1 MKVLNNLWLEWYNRY
16 SRWFKVSNVFKR
28 IIIVFIICFTILLL
42 TGIAFY
48 FYNTLQQT
56 EKNESF
62 HLSEI
67 KTAKNLS
74 EMIEEADVIVIGQY
88 EGLNST
94 VNLIREEEDET
105 KESTEEYLGG
115 KIYNFHIDE
124 TLKGEVEEDS
134 ILLAHRYSKKF
145 AIDEIL
151 GHEDKEVEEADP
163 TYINPSMGKTYV
175 AFLKKPKVE
184 DFYEQSA
191 EPYLIKVDDNEQ
203 VEVKSNVEDDLNF
216 DDTIE
221 GKSLE
226 ELKEEIKETL
236 Q

>member
-1 MKVLNNLWLEWYNRY
+1 MVEVSKVL
-16 SRWFKVSNVFKR
+16 KR
-28 IIIVFIICFTILLL
+28 TIIVFIICFTILLL
-42 TGIAFY
+42 TGIAVY

-56 EKNESF
+56 AKNETF

-67 KTAKNLS
+67 ETAENFT
-74 EMIEEADVIVIGQY
+74 EMIEKADVIVIGQY

-94 VNLIREEEDET
+94 VNLIREDEDET

-115 KIYNFHIDE
+115 KIYNFHIDK
-124 TLKGEVEEDS
+124 TLKGKVEEDS

-163 TYINPSMGKTYV
+163 TYIKPSMGKTYI
-175 AFLKKPKVE
+175 AFLKKPKIE
-184 DFYEQSA
+184 DFYEQSV

-203 VEVKSNVEDDLNF
+203 VEVKSNIEDDLNF

-221 GKSLE
+221 GKSLD

>member
-1 MKVLNNLWLEWYNRY
+1 MVKNILEIGIINYE
-16 SRWFKVSNVFKR
+16 VFKLSKPLKK
-28 IIIVFIICFTILLL
+28 IIVVLIGFTIILL
-42 TGIAFY
+42 TGVTIY
-48 FYNTLQQT
+48 FYKTLSQT
-56 EKNESF
+56 EKNEAF

-67 KTAKNLS
+67 ETAENFT
-74 EMIEEADVIVIGQY
+74 EMIEKADVIVIGQY

-94 VNLIREEEDET
+94 VNLIREDEDET

-115 KIYNFHIDE
+115 KIYNFHIDK
-124 TLKGEVEEDS
+124 TLKGKVEEDS
-134 ILLAHRYSKKF
+134 ILLAHRYSKQF

-163 TYINPSMGKTYV
+163 TYIKPSMRKTYI
-175 AFLKKPKVE
+175 AFLKNPEVE
-184 DFYEQSA
+184 DFYEQSV

-203 VEVKSNVEDDLNF
+203 VEVKSNIEDDLNF

-226 ELKEEIKETL
+226 EIKEEIEETL

>member
-1 MKVLNNLWLEWYNRY
+1 MVEVSKVL
-16 SRWFKVSNVFKR
+16 KR
-28 IIIVFIICFTILLL
+28 TIIVFIICFTILLL

-56 EKNESF
+56 AKNETF

-67 KTAKNLS
+67 ETAENFT
-74 EMIEEADVIVIGQY
+74 EMIEKADVIVIGQY

-94 VNLIREEEDET
+94 VNLIREDEDET

-115 KIYNFHIDE
+115 KIYNFHIDK
-124 TLKGEVEEDS
+124 TLKGKVEEDS

-163 TYINPSMGKTYV
+163 TYIKPSMGKTYV
-175 AFLKKPKVE
+175 AFLKNPEVE
-184 DFYEQSA
+184 DFYEQSV

-203 VEVKSNVEDDLNF
+203 VEVKSNIEDDLNF

-221 GKSLE
+221 GKSLD